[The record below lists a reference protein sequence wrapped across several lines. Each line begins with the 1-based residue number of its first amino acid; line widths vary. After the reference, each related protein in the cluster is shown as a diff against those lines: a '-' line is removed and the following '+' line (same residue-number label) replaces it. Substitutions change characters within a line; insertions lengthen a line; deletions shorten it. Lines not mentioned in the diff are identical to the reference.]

1 MSAIL
6 ADRDERLRPMT
17 VADLDNVM
25 EIEPHAYEF
34 PWSRG
39 IFRDCLRVGYCC
51 WCCEENDELLGY
63 GVMSVAAGESHILN
77 LTVRPESQR
86 QGIGSKLLQHFV
98 QLARQHGADT
108 LMLEVR
114 PSNRKAIHLYEK
126 LGFNEIGVRRNYY
139 PAENGREDALLLAL
153 SLAG

>member
-6 ADRDERLRPMT
+6 ASPGTAIRPLT
-17 VADLDNVM
+17 LADLDAVM
-25 EIEPHAYEF
+25 EIESRAYDF
-34 PWSRG
+34 PWTQG

-51 WCCEENDELLGY
+51 WCYENDGIIQGY

-77 LTVRPESQR
+77 LTVRPELQR
-86 QGIGSKLLQHFV
+86 QGIGSRLLKHFL
-98 QLARQHGADT
+98 QLARRHGADT

-114 PSNRKAIHLYEK
+114 PSNRKAISLYEK

-139 PAENGREDALLLAL
+139 PAEDGREDALLLAL
-153 SLAG
+153 SLAR

>member
-6 ADRDERLRPMT
+6 ANRGAGIRPLT
-17 VADLDNVM
+17 GSDLDAIM
-25 EIEPHAYEF
+25 EIEVRAYDF
-34 PWSRG
+34 PWTQG

-51 WCCEENDELLGY
+51 WCYENDEMIQAY
-63 GVMSVAAGESHILN
+63 GVMSAAAGESHILN

-86 QGIGSKLLQHFV
+86 QGIGSRLLKHFR
-98 QLARQHGADT
+98 QLARRHGADT

-114 PSNRKAIHLYEK
+114 PSNLNAISLYEK

-153 SLAG
+153 NLDR

>member
-1 MSAIL
+1 VSAIL
-6 ADRDERLRPMT
+6 ANQGAGIRPLT
-17 VADLDNVM
+17 GADLDAIM
-25 EIEPHAYEF
+25 EIEIRAYDF
-34 PWSRG
+34 PWTQG

-51 WCCEENDELLGY
+51 WCYENDEMIQAY
-63 GVMSVAAGESHILN
+63 GVMSAAAGESHILN

-86 QGIGSKLLQHFV
+86 QGIGSRLLKHFQ
-98 QLARQHGADT
+98 QLARRHGADT

-114 PSNRKAIHLYEK
+114 PSNRNAISLYEK

-153 SLAG
+153 NLDR

>member
-6 ADRDERLRPMT
+6 SDPGARLRPMT
-17 VADLDNVM
+17 VADLDRVM
-25 EIEPHAYEF
+25 EIEPRAYEF
-34 PWSRG
+34 PWSEG

-77 LTVRPESQR
+77 LTVPPEFQR
-86 QGIGSKLLQHFV
+86 QGIGCRLLKNFL
-98 QLARQHGADT
+98 QLARRHGADT

-114 PSNRKAIHLYEK
+114 PSNHKAISLYGK

-139 PAENGREDALLLAL
+139 PAKDGREDALLLAL
-153 SLAG
+153 SLDR

>member
-6 ADRDERLRPMT
+6 SRQGERLRPMT
-17 VADLDNVM
+17 VDDLDRVM
-25 EIEPHAYEF
+25 EIEPRAYEF
-34 PWSRG
+34 PWSEG

-51 WCCEENDELLGY
+51 WCCEENDELVGY

-86 QGIGSKLLQHFV
+86 AGIGRRLLENFIR
-98 QLARQHGADT
+98 LARRHGADM

-114 PSNRKAIHLYEK
+114 PSNHPAIRLYESI
-126 LGFNEIGVRRNYY
+126 GFNETGRRPNYY
-139 PAENGREDALLLAL
+139 PARNGREDALIFAL
-153 SLAG
+153 SLVD

>member
-6 ADRDERLRPMT
+6 AGEGERVRPMT
-17 VADLDNVM
+17 PADIDNIM
-25 EIEPHAYEF
+25 AIEPRAYDF
-34 PWSRG
+34 PWSEG

-51 WCCEENDELLGY
+51 WCCEEDDELLGY

-86 QGIGSKLLQHFV
+86 QGIGSRLLKHFQ

-114 PSNRKAIHLYEK
+114 PSNRKAIRLYEK

-153 SLAG
+153 ELIS

>member
-6 ADRDERLRPMT
+6 SDQGERLRPMT
-17 VADLDNVM
+17 VADLDQVM
-25 EIEPHAYEF
+25 EIEPRAYDF
-34 PWSRG
+34 PWSEG

-51 WCCEENDELLGY
+51 WCCEENDELLAY

-86 QGIGSKLLQHFV
+86 RGMGSKLLEHFL
-98 QLARQHGADT
+98 QLAGRHGADT
-108 LMLEVR
+108 VMLEVR
-114 PSNRKAIHLYEK
+114 PSNRKAISLYEK

-139 PAENGREDALLLAL
+139 PGEDGREDALLLAL
-153 SLAG
+153 NLER